1 MIRFLEKKTFRQ
13 AIISIKAL
21 GFPVLLFILLMFQPC
36 RAHSKQAAILDAI
49 IDGETELRLKY
60 IENQQ
65 SELLAK
71 YFQLLKPAKIRAA
84 HASVKKSI
92 GPELC
97 ISARCFRLMSQNLG
111 IETLFVLRM
120 KEINGAFQLSLLQTK
135 NHEMHIVDDF
145 CKPCK
150 KEQFRL
156 ILERMVLA
164 LVENKGNYAKHV
176 LPLDLTFSLLKLPE
190 THGIQNIRIILR
202 EAKFF

>member
-21 GFPVLLFILLMFQPC
+21 GFPALLFILMMFLPSQ
-36 RAHSKQAAILDAI
+36 AFSKQAAILDAI
-49 IDGETELRLKY
+49 IDGETELSLQF

-71 YFQLLKPAKIRAA
+71 YFQLLKPSKIKAA
-84 HASVKKSI
+84 RASVKKSI
-92 GPELC
+92 GPEIC
-97 ISARCFRLMSQNLG
+97 ISARCLRLMSQTLG

-120 KEINGAFQLSLLQTK
+120 KEIDGAFQLSLLQTK
-135 NHEMHIVDDF
+135 NNEMHIVDDF

-150 KEQFRL
+150 KEQFRF
-156 ILERMVLA
+156 IFKRMVLA

-176 LPLDLTFSLLKLPE
+176 LPLDLTFSL
-190 THGIQNIRIILR
+190 
-202 EAKFF
+202 